1 MLHEMEKLR
10 TKHKREGTKG
20 TAGFDKRVKSWV
32 SRLTSDPFTISSTT
46 IYFCMILKNCR
57 QKLHTMKSSS

>member
-32 SRLTSDPFTISSTT
+32 SPLNLLRFI
-46 IYFCMILKNCR
+46 FA
-57 QKLHTMKSSS
+57 